1 MKFRYTALVLL
12 FCSISLFSTAKDNV
26 QPFEYDE
33 TQVAREFEK
42 LNQVEEIVLKNNGL
56 DIRDLE
62 KANPQLLSEIEIR
75 HEAAMELNAASDEL
89 PLGVPSFW
97 WGCCLGGLGI
107 LLVYIFSDEDKV
119 QTKKALYG
127 CLVSGATA
135 AVLYLGYFLFLATTA
150 ASVTY

>member
-1 MKFRYTALVLL
+1 MKIRYAGLLLL
-12 FCSISLFSTAKDNV
+12 FCSISLFSTAKEAA
-26 QPFEYDE
+26 QPFDYDE
-33 TQVAREFEK
+33 NQMTQEFEK
-42 LNQVEEIVLKNNGL
+42 LNRIEEFVSKNKGL
-56 DIRDLE
+56 DIKELE
-62 KANPQLLSEIEIR
+62 KVNPQLFSDIEIR
-75 HEAAMELNAASDEL
+75 TEAAMVFDTKDEL

-107 LLVYIFSDEDKV
+107 LLVYIFSDEDKE
-119 QTKKALYG
+119 QTKKAFYG